1 MDFFPGLRAM
11 ENFHP
16 VFVHA
21 PVTLLPLAL
30 VFQALAVWRGR
41 EDWQKL
47 ALWLLWL
54 GALGALAAA
63 GTGLLAEEEVVVPD
77 AGIETIELH
86 EELML
91 VTAGLAVVLAAG
103 TFWLRKRLNRA
114 LQVGLLAGLLVL
126 NGVLVVGADLGARLV
141 YEFGVSVKKEAP
153 APTPAGQGE
162 RD

>member
-1 MDFFPGLRAM
+1 MDFFPGLRAL
-11 ENFHP
+11 ENLHP

-30 VFQALAVWRGR
+30 FFQALAVARKR
-41 EDWQKL
+41 EEWQRL

-54 GALGALAAA
+54 GALGAVAAA
-63 GTGLLAEEEVVVPD
+63 GTGLLAEEEVAVPD
-77 AGIETIELH
+77 AGIATIELH

-91 VTAGLAVVLAAG
+91 VTAGLAVALAAV
-103 TFWLRKRLNRA
+103 TLWLRWRGAQGEGGRFSRG

-141 YEFGVSVKKEAP
+141 YEFGVSVKQAE
-153 APTPAGQGE
+153 Q
-162 RD
+162 D